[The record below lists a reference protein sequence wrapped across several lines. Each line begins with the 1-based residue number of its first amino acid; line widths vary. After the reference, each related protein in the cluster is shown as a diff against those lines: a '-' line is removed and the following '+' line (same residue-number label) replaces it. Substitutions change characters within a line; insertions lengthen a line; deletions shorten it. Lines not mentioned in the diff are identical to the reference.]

1 MDTDLQDRVAA
12 LETRSS
18 RFRLASEGADGF
30 HNYFTALLLEERDYV
45 ESLLTHVIANLHRDI
60 LSEVKAMLDAA
71 LTRRIRGTFSEKE
84 TYAANDVVAC
94 NGASF
99 VAKCNNPGSC
109 PSSGNWQMVAAQ
121 GRRGAVGPRGER
133 GEAAPKL
140 EKWIVDRSTLTATPV
155 YSGGIFGPTLDLSEL
170 FSQSP
175 SETT

>member
-1 MDTDLQDRVAA
+1 MSWLTPWPVFATTSLISA
-12 LETRSS
+12 
-18 RFRLASEGADGF
+18 RFL
-30 HNYFTALLLEERDYV
+30 
-45 ESLLTHVIANLHRDI
+45 IQQ
-60 LSEVKAMLDAA
+60 A

-99 VAKCNNPGSC
+99 VAKCDNPGSC

>member
-1 MDTDLQDRVAA
+1 MSDIEDRL
-12 LETRSS
+12 LELERRATRILPA
-18 RFRLASEGADGF
+18 REGADGWANF
-30 HNYFTALLLEERDYV
+30 V
-45 ESLLTHVIANLHRDI
+45 ESRVQEESEFLRD
-60 LSEVKAMLDAA
+60 VVAHA
-71 LTRRIRGTFSEKE
+71 LAGFRNDLIDECKVLIQQALVQRVRGTFSEKE
-84 TYAANDVVAC
+84 TYAANDVVAP

-99 VAKCNNPGSC
+99 IARRDNPGAC
-109 PSSGNWQMVAAQ
+109 PGPHWQMVAAQ
-121 GRRGAVGPRGER
+121 GRRGAIGPRGER